1 MVSGFVESEIFN
13 YVQCRKL
20 KMANL
25 TFIFSMLIKYIW
37 KYMYMNF
44 YVKWY
49 RDSFKCF
56 LLKIDREWGVKYI

>member
-1 MVSGFVESEIFN
+1 MVSGLVESEIFN

-37 KYMYMNF
+37 KCTWIFMLNGTGTVLSAF
-44 YVKWY
+44 YSKFTG
-49 RDSFKCF
+49 SG
-56 LLKIDREWGVKYI
+56 E